1 MLKAMGFRFAASSAL
16 QAETI
21 AIREAL
27 RGAAGW
33 TRIWLESDYAPVV
46 QAIAA
51 SSSSNVPWHIAPVIS
66 DIRALRARFD
76 CIFIEHCVRET
87 NAAADWVAGLVRF
100 RGDFFLFDSDVPWQ
114 LRDIIRND
122 VTFASAT

>member
-27 RGAAGW
+27 RGALDAGW

-51 SSSSNVPWHIAPVIS
+51 SSSSNVPWHIAPVCY
-66 DIRALRARFD
+66 L
-76 CIFIEHCVRET
+76 
-87 NAAADWVAGLVRF
+87 
-100 RGDFFLFDSDVPWQ
+100 
-114 LRDIIRND
+114 
-122 VTFASAT
+122 